1 MPFTGFYISD
11 SDITNWPS
19 GILDAE
25 KQAAIET
32 SEAIVEAA
40 LRRHYRSLA
49 FDLKINGNDQNR
61 IFLPLKA
68 PILTITSVQVGG
80 LVLDS
85 SEYAFDGNSVFIN
98 VGSGASDIE
107 THYLL
112 DDFSQGSIFPRGFNN
127 IRIRGTYGTSAV
139 PSWIKLVCKIVCEDH
154 NDPTL
159 YVHYMASESIGG
171 YSYSL
176 SPTLAGQVGM
186 TGLKEAD
193 DIIALFRRKKAI
205 LMAP

>member
-1 MPFTGFYISD
+1 MYISD
-11 SDITNWPS
+11 SDIVNWPS
-19 GILDAE
+19 GTTDAE

-40 LRRHYRSLA
+40 LRRHYRPKP
-49 FDLKINGNDQNR
+49 FDVTVNGNGQDR
-61 IFLPLKA
+61 IFLPLTTG
-68 PILTITSVQVGG
+68 ILTVTEVRISGV
-80 LVLDS
+80 VLDS
-85 SEYAFDGNSVFIN
+85 SDYSFDSNSIFVN
-98 VGSGASDIE
+98 EGSGSTIAFHLI
-107 THYLL
+107 
-112 DDFSQGSIFPRGFNN
+112 DDLSVGGLFPRGFAN
-127 IRIRGTYGTSAV
+127 IRVKGTAGSATIPAWIRE
-139 PSWIKLVCKIVCEDH
+139 VCRIVCSDH

-159 YVHYMASESIGG
+159 YTHYMASESIGG

-193 DIIALFRRKKAI
+193 DIIALFRRKKGI